1 MRLIDADALKDELLK
16 CAYPSEREWYFAE
29 VAQII
34 DEQPT
39 VNEADTD
46 EPSNCNLCRFCD
58 NDYCSC
64 FEENLSEEENY
75 YCTAFESRG

>member
-39 VNEADTD
+39 MAYLCGRKYDSEAN
-46 EPSNCNLCRFCD
+46 P
-58 NDYCSC
+58 
-64 FEENLSEEENY
+64 SEEKKE
-75 YCTAFESRG
+75 

>member
-39 VNEADTD
+39 VEANPDS
-46 EPSNCNLCRFCD
+46 EG
-58 NDYCSC
+58 
-64 FEENLSEEENY
+64 EEKI
-75 YCTAFESRG
+75 